1 MLEAEAASPFDFLPA
16 TAVDNWEP
24 PPAKTLRC
32 PDHKLALITF
42 HQSASTF
49 GLKLAP
55 LSPSLAPE
63 SSFEVG
69 MSWWCAAAGHIL
81 ILVQTIGQSKL
92 SQNFTDPPSPPP
104 AARKSVFNTFDI
116 FGLFCPIFDC
126 FFSDTSKQLP
136 IDRIHNPLPSLQN

>member
-16 TAVDNWEP
+16 TGVDNWEN
-24 PPAKTLRC
+24 PALPRSQTCLNY
-32 PDHKLALITF
+32 F
-42 HQSASTF
+42 
-49 GLKLAP
+49 
-55 LSPSLAPE
+55 PSIDLNFRPQTCSSLPLAPE

-92 SQNFTDPPSPPP
+92 SQNFTDPPSLPPP
-104 AARKSVFNTFDI
+104 ARKSVFDTFDI
-116 FGLFCPIFDC
+116 FGGSTLLLPIFDC

-136 IDRIHNPLPSLQN
+136 IDRLHNPVPSLQN